1 MVTDLGKIS
10 CTPRGDW
17 VNSEEY
23 DVLDIV
29 RYTGA
34 AYVALEK
41 VPIGTLPTNITYWM
55 KLVKD
60 GTGAT
65 VDTAMSGT
73 SENPVQN
80 KVIKGYIDDELAKP
94 EYRNMMV
101 YIDNVGGNQ
110 YRADRRASEIR
121 NFSNSGGT
129 VQLSGTVNG
138 RNLVLEY
145 QGYDTGAVFKTSDVA
160 ANGVTGYIFKVLE
173 NKNIEITESLYS
185 PPSLK
190 WNE

>member
-65 VDTAMSGT
+65 VNTAMSGT